1 MKEDGFSLSLLRGA
15 FVLRGAL
22 LSMVHGQGAGPDRL
36 LHHGTVLAVLGE
48 NVQLREKHRMEE
60 ARRCDAQEDK
70 LVWRKKLHS
79 FVRFIFVCGWGG
91 SILRVAYGSIFDI
104 A

>member
-1 MKEDGFSLSLLRGA
+1 M
-15 FVLRGAL
+15 LRGAL

-91 SILRVAYGSIFDI
+91 SFLHVVHGAISDVA
-104 A
+104 